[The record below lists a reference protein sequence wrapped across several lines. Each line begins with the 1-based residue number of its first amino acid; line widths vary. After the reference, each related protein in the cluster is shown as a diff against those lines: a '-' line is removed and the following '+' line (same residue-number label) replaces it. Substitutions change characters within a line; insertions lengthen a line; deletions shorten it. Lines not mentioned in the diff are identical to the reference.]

1 MHKCLHHFLHI
12 SQVGNFDFPS
22 WKRVIQALPA
32 ETITQ
37 WLKKPYK
44 MVEELEKN
52 LNYMDLAALN
62 LGNMMRF

>member
-1 MHKCLHHFLHI
+1 MSNFVHI
-12 SQVGNFDFPS
+12 SQVGNSDFPS
-22 WKRVIQALPA
+22 WKRVIQALHA

-52 LNYMDLAALN
+52 LNYMD
-62 LGNMMRF
+62 